1 MVINVGYF
9 SENKEIRETLDKYAL
24 IRNKTLDICYSI
36 DGYEKLPLK
45 EKNKIYDRIREEVS
59 REYQ

>member
-9 SENKEIRETLDKYAL
+9 SENEEIRNELDKYTL
-24 IRNKTLDICYSI
+24 IRNRTLDICYSI
-36 DGYEKLPLK
+36 DGYEKLPLQ
-45 EKNKIYDRIREEVS
+45 EKNKIYDRISEKIS